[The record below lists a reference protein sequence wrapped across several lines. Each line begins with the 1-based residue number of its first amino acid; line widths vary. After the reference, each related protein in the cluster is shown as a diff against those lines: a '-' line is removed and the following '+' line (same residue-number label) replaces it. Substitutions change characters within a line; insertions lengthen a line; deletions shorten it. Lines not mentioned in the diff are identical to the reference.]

1 MEIYSIYF
9 LARIVRQYI
18 LSLVENVKKLK
29 CLKVRTI
36 IPQGLVIA
44 FELPDTKNDSKF
56 YIVNG
61 KN

>member
-1 MEIYSIYF
+1 MIHI
-9 LARIVRQYI
+9 IV
-18 LSLVENVKKLK
+18 SNNVKKLK
-29 CLKVRTI
+29 YLKVSTI
-36 IPQGLVIA
+36 ISQGFVIA